1 MWIVLHALFIWH
13 SEAKKGKQHPD
24 RISATETGHFLLFVN
39 GAESCYGPAFVN
51 GRGPRA
57 DTDLVD
63 RVTSAGIQGPAD
75 RGGQGL

>member
-1 MWIVLHALFIWH
+1 M
-13 SEAKKGKQHPD
+13 
-24 RISATETGHFLLFVN
+24 ETGHFVN
-39 GAESCYGPAFVN
+39 GAESCYGPSFVN